1 MPSSKEEHVAQL
13 ESLGFDCPM
22 VEALAKMWKPLED
35 EGYEMYAMYTSA
47 DGSALEGNASCLI
60 CSTSASGLRSEKVI
74 TPGQNSAVMYSVC
87 SGCDALYVVDHA
99 IRQKALWRLLQERKT
114 RPT

>member
-35 EGYEMYAMYTSA
+35 EGYEIYAMYTSA
-47 DGSALEGNASCLI
+47 DGSALEGSASCLI
-60 CSTSASGLRSEKVI
+60 CSASASGL
-74 TPGQNSAVMYSVC
+74 C
-87 SGCDALYVVDHA
+87 
-99 IRQKALWRLLQERKT
+99 
-114 RPT
+114 

>member
-35 EGYEMYAMYTSA
+35 EGYEMYASTPAQTARPLKATRHASFAQRERLASA
-47 DGSALEGNASCLI
+47 EKKSLRQARTALSCIL
-60 CSTSASGLRSEKVI
+60 CAAGATRCTWSTTL
-74 TPGQNSAVMYSVC
+74 
-87 SGCDALYVVDHA
+87 
-99 IRQKALWRLLQERKT
+99 
-114 RPT
+114 

>member
-35 EGYEMYAMYTSA
+35 EGYERSAMYTSA
-47 DGSALEGNASCLI
+47 DGTALEGSVSCLI
-60 CSTSASGLRSEKVI
+60 CSASASGLRWEKVI
-74 TPGQNSAVMYSVC
+74 TPSQNSAVIYILC
-87 SGCDALYVVDHA
+87 AAGA
-99 IRQKALWRLLQERKT
+99 T
-114 RPT
+114 RSTWSTPL